1 MAELFATGRIVD
13 LILLVMVLE
22 AAMLIAWTRSTDL
35 LGNLLAGAGLLLA
48 LRGALAGIWWGWIAL
63 CLGAALLAHLADL
76 WQRCR
81 ATRAPRL
88 R

>member
-13 LILLVMVLE
+13 LILLLMVLE
-22 AAMLIAWTRSTDL
+22 AGVLIVWTRSTDL
-35 LGNLLAGAGLLLA
+35 LGNLLAGVGLLLA

-76 WQRCR
+76 RHRCR
-81 ATRAPRL
+81 ATRTPRW